1 MVVGVGVGVSVGRAI
16 GGRLAAGG
24 SFEPILPAIMSTTPT
39 SPRTM
44 GSAQEERRFTWPSLA
59 AAPTIR

>member
-1 MVVGVGVGVSVGRAI
+1 M
-16 GGRLAAGG
+16 
-24 SFEPILPAIMSTTPT
+24 LPAIMSTTPT

-59 AAPTIR
+59 AAPTIRWTAP